1 MSTTKDEMLNGGTT
15 TGATCFVLCKLP
27 TGLIIESGYTFAKNG
42 IGISRL
48 PNYKRV
54 ILAGANKRILELAR
68 QAGPNQVP
76 TSPKNFQAGIT
87 ANVDEAFFDKWVHD
101 HKFSNIVKNRLVWKC
116 KTLAEAQAQAID
128 DLDRTTGMEARPQ
141 VQKEG
146 KFELR
151 PFDANDNSG
160 SGQDAA

>member
-1 MSTTKDEMLNGGTT
+1 MSTNSTEISNGGAKS
-15 TGATCFVLCKLP
+15 GATCFVLCKLP
-27 TGLIIESGYTFAKNG
+27 TGLIIESGYTFEKNG

-48 PNYKRV
+48 PSYKRV
-54 ILAGANKRILELAR
+54 MLAGANKRILELAR

-76 TSPKNFQAGIT
+76 TSPKNMQAGIT

-101 HKFSNIVKNRLVWKC
+101 HRDSNIIKNRLVWKC
-116 KTLAEAQAQAID
+116 KTLADAQAQAMD
-128 DLDRTTGMEARPQ
+128 DLERTAGMEARPQ

-151 PFDANDNSG
+151 PFDANDNAG
-160 SGQDAA
+160 KDAA